1 MQDINNGWKEINL
14 KTRMN
19 YYISFLR
26 EKVATFLVVVVVEV
40 EVVGE
45 AGVCYV
51 HGPIC
56 YDYWGHESIMGF
68 KVLMT

>member
-1 MQDINNGWKEINL
+1 
-14 KTRMN
+14 MN

-26 EKVATFLVVVVVEV
+26 EKLATFLVVVVVEVEVEV

-51 HGPIC
+51 HGPIG
-56 YDYWGHESIMGF
+56 YDYWGHESIMGL

>member
-1 MQDINNGWKEINL
+1 
-14 KTRMN
+14 MN
-19 YYISFLR
+19 YISFLR
-26 EKVATFLVVVVVEV
+26 EKVATFFVVVVVVV

-51 HGPIC
+51 HGPIG
-56 YDYWGHESIMGF
+56 YDYWGHESIMGL